1 MTALLKATHGH
12 LCCLEWKRTLQQELN
27 SHFFTIVV
35 IILLLLQVTRSL
47 HLRRVGVFER
57 LCSVRYRITVIDLIQ
72 VLSMLCV
79 AHFSFHFLQ
88 CVLKGNVRNDH

>member
-1 MTALLKATHGH
+1 ML
-12 LCCLEWKRTLQQELN
+12 
-27 SHFFTIVV
+27 
-35 IILLLLQVTRSL
+35 
-47 HLRRVGVFER
+47 ER